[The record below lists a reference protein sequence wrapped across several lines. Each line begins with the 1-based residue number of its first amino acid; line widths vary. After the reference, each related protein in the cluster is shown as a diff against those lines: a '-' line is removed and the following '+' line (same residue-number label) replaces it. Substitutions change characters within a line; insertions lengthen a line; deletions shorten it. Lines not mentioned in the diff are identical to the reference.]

1 MRRYGVEEPYEKLKA
16 VTRDRKVTKEIM
28 HQVVEGLDLPED
40 AKSRLFKLV
49 PQSYI
54 GLAATLAR
62 EVWKRKSVWSKEVL
76 MVEDWPEWESDFEVA
91 DEP

>member
-1 MRRYGVEEPYEKLKA
+1 
-16 VTRDRKVTKEIM
+16 
-28 HQVVEGLDLPED
+28 
-40 AKSRLFKLV
+40 
-49 PQSYI
+49 
-54 GLAATLAR
+54 LAR